1 MPIDRWFH
9 IVYNSGTFNENQRKE
24 NYVMPKTE
32 LSTAFDTVLEAL
44 KDAGVTMDDRE
55 EYLLMTINGRNY
67 QIDIKSAEDNEA
79 DNG

>member
-1 MPIDRWFH
+1 
-9 IVYNSGTFNENQRKE
+9 
-24 NYVMPKTE
+24 MPKTE

-55 EYLLMTINGRNY
+55 EYLLMTINSKNY
-67 QIDIKSAEDNEA
+67 RIDIKFAEDNEA